1 MKILRLS
8 IMATLLFTLL
18 AVFSSCKSEG
28 NVKMAYVKNVE
39 HFPKI
44 KEYNV
49 EFDCV
54 SPIRTFKINEPAVLV
69 FRLTNLSDKKLVVY
83 EWMMIDDYNIK
94 LFAAPWKEGTPVPEQ
109 DKWVCIT
116 PPVKKPARRMT
127 LELNRNTSTIIE
139 KTLDFK
145 NDVIKKDIDKTQT
158 YMVYAELNLESL
170 PVKSRPATITINPQA
185 AGID

>member
-1 MKILRLS
+1 
-8 IMATLLFTLL
+8 MAAALLMTSVAFL
-18 AVFSSCKSEG
+18 SSCKSG
-28 NVKMAYVKNVE
+28 DNVKMAYVKNVE

-44 KEYNV
+44 KDYNV

-54 SPIRTFKINEPAVLV
+54 SPIRTFKINDPAVLV

-94 LFAAPWKEGTPVPEQ
+94 LFAAPWKEGTPEPEK

-127 LELNRNTSTIIE
+127 LELTRNTSTIIE

-145 NDVIKKDIDKTQT
+145 KDVLKKDIDKPQT
-158 YMVYAELNLESL
+158 FIVYAELNLESL
-170 PVKSRPATITINPQA
+170 PVKSRPAIITVNPQ
-185 AGID
+185 GSPD